1 MNKIVPVFIIVLLIL
16 VIPSVSAQQVNIG
29 EKANQ
34 KSVIVTI
41 NETGDVHVI
50 HIVNSANTP
59 KQVELIDGEI
69 QNLIITNEEGKEK
82 AITTIG
88 NNDAVII
95 FPSRSDSIIEYD
107 LKDVLLL
114 KDNLWTWD
122 FFYSETT
129 NFMIPE
135 ELDLL
140 FVNSKPVYLD
150 NDQKGISCHGCQII
164 LEYSI
169 NEPKNI
175 IDINWKNKEFFIE
188 IMTFTN
194 IENFEFNQPTKEIKF
209 NINESNQFIT
219 TIIPLE
225 LLWGPYIVFLDDE
238 KILFQD
244 YKNNGTHVWINI
256 RPDTVGEISIIG
268 TTVVPEFS
276 IIAPLA
282 IGFLI
287 IMMVPLIKKISL
299 R

>member
-1 MNKIVPVFIIVLLIL
+1 MNKIIATFTIILLIL

-29 EKANQ
+29 ENANQ
-34 KSVIVTI
+34 KSVTVTI
-41 NETGDVHVI
+41 NKAGDVHVV

-69 QNLIITNEEGKEK
+69 QNLIITNEEGEK
-82 AITTIG
+82 KAVTTIG
-88 NNDAVII
+88 NNDAVVI
-95 FPSRSDSIIEYD
+95 FPSGSDSIIEYD
-107 LKDVLLL
+107 LKNVLLL
-114 KDNLWTWD
+114 KNNLWTLD
-122 FFYSETT
+122 FLYLETT
-129 NFMIPE
+129 NFVIPE
-135 ELDLL
+135 ELDLI

-150 NDQKGISCHGCQII
+150 NQKGISCHGCQMII
-164 LEYSI
+164 EYAF

-175 IDINWKNKEFFIE
+175 IDVNWENKEFFVE
-188 IMTFTN
+188 ITTFAN

-209 NINESNQFIT
+209 NVNESNQFIT

-225 LLWGPYIVFLDDE
+225 LLWGPYAVFLDDE

-244 YKNNGTHVWINI
+244 YKNNGTHVWINM
-256 RPDTVGEISIIG
+256 RPDTAGEISIIG
-268 TTVVPEFS
+268 TTVVPEFP

-287 IMMVPLIKKISL
+287 IMMAPLIKKINL